1 MRARGVLLALWT
13 VAAAMRAEGQTPDW
27 FDAFR
32 GRAYLQGDASFVARE
47 KSAAPD
53 SPPLFRARWVV
64 LRYAGFAE
72 SERRWWPY
80 RNVLLVTTP
89 SGARYVLESSLG
101 FVDEKHLDE
110 ERPWQRV
117 ASGRAAFEVWM
128 SGTAGEPGTAADPAP
143 CEGMRQTVRAPGGT
157 LVFFLD
163 ELGTPTVRTTL
174 GEIARRPST
183 RASGGISRCS
193 SARPSRATGRSRR
206 RATVLGLRDP
216 LLAATV
222 ALRDRLPRADQ
233 RTLVLAPDS
242 EPGGRPRRLA
252 RPRPPAAR
260 PPAVPGAAAGEADPM
275 KSKSSR
281 LLFTF

>member
-1 MRARGVLLALWT
+1 MKARGFLLVLGVLSAALPAT
-13 VAAAMRAEGQTPDW
+13 GESPDW

-32 GRAYLQGDASFVARE
+32 GRAFLQGDASFVARE

-53 SPPLFRARWVV
+53 SPPVFRARWLV

-80 RNVLLVTTP
+80 RNVLLVSIP
-89 SGARYVLESSLG
+89 GGARYVLESSFG

-117 ASGRAAFEVWM
+117 SSGRAALEVWM
-128 SGTAGEPGTAADPAP
+128 SGTAGERGAAAEAGP

-163 ELGTPTVRTTL
+163 ELGSATVRTTL
-174 GEIARRPST
+174 GEIAAGTFDEGERRDLGVLLRTSLESNRT
-183 RASGGISRCS
+183 IQTEGA
-193 SARPSRATGRSRR
+193 
-206 RATVLGLRDP
+206 VLGLRDP

-222 ALRDRLPRADQ
+222 ALRDRVPRADQ
-233 RTLVLAPDS
+233 RTLALAPDP
-242 EPGGRPRRLA
+242 EPPGDLA
-252 RPRPPAAR
+252 SWRALAHLPFDLPPFPAL
-260 PPAVPGAAAGEADPM
+260 PPEKPIQ
-275 KSKSSR
+275 
-281 LLFTF
+281 